1 MSRRA
6 ATGLIAT
13 LILVLA
19 ALAAGVFVLGRGGS
33 PTAKRYVAEHP
44 VSVPES
50 ARTVLVTRTMP
61 SPSAHARRLSAV
73 LEAGTMPAA
82 PVRGEVLTDTD
93 CTPDA
98 EMVSRCR
105 NEVRLGDGSTVVL
118 RHPHDMRTI
127 PCLAPGEPVSLVP
140 ADV

>member
-13 LILVLA
+13 LILLLA
-19 ALAAGVFVLGRGGS
+19 ALAAGVFALGRGDS
-33 PTAKRYVAEHP
+33 PTAKRYVEEHP

-50 ARTVLVTRTMP
+50 VRTVLVARTMP
-61 SPSAHARRLSAV
+61 LPSAHARRLSAM
-73 LEAGTMPAA
+73 LEEGAMPAA
-82 PVRGEVLTDTD
+82 PVKGEVLTDTD
-93 CTPDA
+93 CAPDA
-98 EMVSRCR
+98 AMVSRCR
-105 NEVRLGDGSTVVL
+105 NEIRLGDGSTVVL

-127 PCLAPGEPVSLVP
+127 PCLAPGERVSLVP